1 MEGGDRLRPRKAW
14 ATYLEAVF
22 EARESERVGRTTPAG
37 LFLPSPLTDIHL
49 LFDRVDL
56 GGYKRLADLGSGDGR
71 VVLLASLYT
80 RAVGLEA
87 DPALVASAR
96 AQGLSLGIRGAAFR
110 VADFMKDDLSE
121 FDLLFIY
128 PDKPLTALSRRLRE
142 SYRGRL
148 LVYGP
153 LAQGVDLDLE
163 ASFRLE
169 LGGARLFRI

>member
-1 MEGGDRLRPRKAW
+1 MADQDRLRSRKAW

-22 EARESERVGRTTPAG
+22 EARESERVGRATPAG

-49 LFDRVDL
+49 LFDQVGLDRFRRV
-56 GGYKRLADLGSGDGR
+56 ADLGSGDGR

-96 AQGLSLGIRGAAFR
+96 AQGLSLGMEGAEFR

-128 PDKPLTALSRRLRE
+128 PDKPLTGLAERLRG
-142 SYRGRL
+142 SYRGGL

-153 LAQGVDLDLE
+153 LAQGLDLE
-163 ASFRLE
+163 VEAEFRLE
-169 LGGARLFRI
+169 LGGARLFRV